1 MNMLKESGLYSFI
14 DEKEGFVLHFL
25 EGQQLIKT
33 LAIIHPLGGSG
44 LSGFRDAVL
53 MFEPIISFL
62 KPQEGFGLYIDS
74 TDPQFM
80 LKIEANAQGLIRTLL
95 LPENFDQFPK
105 KIKGVARLTK
115 VFGPTKESQ
124 YSSSIEL
131 NDIGFHEIA
140 NKILKDSYQVSAK
153 CFLSEESDQSILIMK
168 LPGNKN
174 EKGLEE
180 YWELMQPK
188 IEKIFAQALNEKQEI
203 VLSFEDMGLI
213 FLNSKEVLFNCNCN
227 RERMLSGVRAL
238 MATGST
244 IESLFGED
252 DSIELKCDYCKTTY
266 LITKKEIS

>member
-1 MNMLKESGLYSFI
+1 MLKESGLYSFI

-33 LAIIHPLGGSG
+33 LAIIHPLGPIG

-62 KPQEGFGLYIDS
+62 KPNEGFGFYIDS
-74 TDPQFM
+74 ADPQFM
-80 LKIEANAQGLIRTLL
+80 LKIETNAQGLIRTLL

-115 VFGPTKESQ
+115 VFGETKASQ

-131 NDIGFHEIA
+131 NGIGFHEIA

-180 YWELMQPK
+180 YWELIQPK
-188 IEKIFAQALNEKQEI
+188 IEKIFAMALNEKQEI
-203 VLSFEDMGLI
+203 VTSFEEMGLI
-213 FLNSKEVLFNCNCN
+213 FLNSKEVIFKCSCN
-227 RERMLSGVRAL
+227 RERMLSGIRSL
-238 MATGST
+238 FNTGST
-244 IESLFGED
+244 VESLFED
-252 DSIELKCDYCKTTY
+252 KDFIELKCDYCKTSY
-266 LITKKEIS
+266 LITKTEIA

>member
-1 MNMLKESGLYSFI
+1 MLNESGLYSFI

-25 EGQQLIKT
+25 DGQQLIKT

-105 KIKGVARLTK
+105 KVRGVARLTK
-115 VFGPTKESQ
+115 VFGETKASQ

-140 NKILKDSYQVSAK
+140 NKILKDSYQVMAEV
-153 CFLSEESDQSILIMK
+153 FLSDESDQSILIMK
-168 LPGNKN
+168 LPSVKN
-174 EKGLEE
+174 EKSLEE
-180 YWELMQPK
+180 YWEIIQPK
-188 IEKIFAQALNEKQEI
+188 VEKIFARSLNDQKEI
-203 VLSFEDMGLI
+203 VLSFEEIGLI
-213 FLNSKEVLFNCNCN
+213 FLNSKEVLFKCNCN
-227 RERMLSGVRAL
+227 RERMLSGVKAL
-238 MATGST
+238 ISTGST
-244 IESLFGED
+244 VESLFDGS
-252 DSIELKCDYCKTTY
+252 DSLELKCDYCKTGY
-266 LITKKEIS
+266 LITKKEIV